1 MKTTQPILLFLIGY
15 LFLGFINYKDP
26 NTTKD
31 YLNIPGPVKFQ
42 DITYN
47 LTWSSHPTNNY
58 YKQEYIPAKD
68 TVEHFNKMI
77 LIDAIVSDTLSV
89 VDAVRAEVAELDARK
104 ATDPVL
110 HYQVYNNPDKTEYM
124 LDFLESEGT
133 ATALH
138 IAEWNVYRY
147 KAFKD
152 KAGHSGVLLFA
163 SSTRA
168 YDDSII
174 DFIKSTKT
182 DRPGKLNDLIN
193 YNIPEISISNN

>member
-1 MKTTQPILLFLIGY
+1 MKTTRLILLLLTGS
-15 LFLGFINYKDP
+15 LFLGFINYKDQAA
-26 NTTKD
+26 TKD
-31 YLNIPGPVKFQ
+31 YLNIPGPIKFRG
-42 DITYN
+42 ITYN
-47 LTWSSHPTNNY
+47 LTWSAHPTDNY
-58 YKQEYIPAKD
+58 YKQEYIPVND

-89 VDAVRAEVAELDARK
+89 VDAVRAEAAELDARK

-110 HYQVYNNPDKTEYM
+110 HYQVFNNPDKTEYM
-124 LDFLESEGT
+124 VDFLESEGT
-133 ATALH
+133 VTALH

-152 KAGHSGVLLFA
+152 KSGHKGVLLFA
-163 SSTRA
+163 SSARA

-174 DFIKSTKT
+174 NFIKSIKT
-182 DRPGKLNDLIN
+182 DRPEKLNDLID